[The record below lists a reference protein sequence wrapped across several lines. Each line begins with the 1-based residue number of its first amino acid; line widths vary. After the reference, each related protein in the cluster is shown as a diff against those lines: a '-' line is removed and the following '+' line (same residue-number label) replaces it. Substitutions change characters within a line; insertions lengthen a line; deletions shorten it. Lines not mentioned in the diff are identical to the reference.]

1 MQKWSG
7 APAGQ
12 PLFEHILVFESYPV
26 DTSLSVPG
34 LEITEVRPLE
44 QTNYPLTVAV
54 IPGLELELVMNYD
67 GRRFEANMI
76 PRLVGHWQELLQGF
90 VAHPER
96 RLGELPWLT
105 AAERHQL
112 LVDWN
117 DTATADSAGL
127 IHERFAG
134 QAARMPEA
142 TAVVFEDQRLSYR
155 ELDRRA
161 NQLASTLRS
170 LGVRPESR
178 VGICLERSVELVVAL
193 LGVLKAGGAYVPLD
207 PAYPAER
214 LAFLLEDAGVEL
226 LLTQEALI
234 DRLPELEVRALDLD
248 RERQAIGA
256 QRRAHPGP
264 TARPDH
270 LAYV

>member
-1 MQKWSG
+1 
-7 APAGQ
+7 
-12 PLFEHILVFESYPV
+12 
-26 DTSLSVPG
+26 
-34 LEITEVRPLE
+34 
-44 QTNYPLTVAV
+44 
-54 IPGLELELVMNYD
+54 MNYD

-90 VAHPER
+90 VADPER
-96 RLGELPWLT
+96 RLGQLPWLT

-127 IHERFAG
+127 IHERFG
-134 QAARMPEA
+134 RQAARMPEA

-178 VGICLERSVELVVAL
+178 VGICLERSAELVVAL

-226 LLTQEALI
+226 LVTQEALI
-234 DRLPELEVRALDLD
+234 ERLPELAVRALCLD
-248 RERQAIGA
+248 AEREAIGA
-256 QRRAHPGP
+256 ERRAHSGP
-264 TARPDH
+264 PARPDH
-270 LAYV
+270 LAYVIYTSGSTGRPKGVAIAHRSAVAMLSWAGKVCSAEELGGVLASTSICFDLSVFELF